1 MISTFPVVLN
11 LRRCLCALVFCLP
24 LCLRATPTINQ
35 QPPNI
40 VATVGDGAHFSV
52 GANGTPLFYQWTSN
66 GVAIPG
72 ANASEYIINPVA
84 DGDAAAYA
92 VIVTNSTGSITSHV
106 GLLTVVEP
114 DIVATLPLGVPVNTC
129 TNITLS
135 VVTAGTDPN
144 LSYQWYFGDDM
155 TPVSSATSSNLVIS
169 GVEIAN
175 AGLYTVEVIDGGSSD
190 FASGT
195 LSVTDPPPVVMTQNI
210 TVDLDANGNAS
221 ITAAQV
227 DNGSYDNCSIANM
240 SVSPSNFTCANVG
253 DNRVTLSVTDNI
265 GQTSQATAFVTVL
278 DPVPPTAV
286 FTTIPVQLDNT
297 GSYTLSSSDM
307 AAIGAS
313 SSDAC
318 GITNYS
324 VTPSSFGF
332 CNVGPNPVTLTVI
345 DSHGNQSSVNGNL
358 TVQAP
363 VGPPAIV
370 VVDTNYVGSCAAVT
384 FPFANGTGTYYI
396 GYNAFSSIQG
406 GLNAA
411 ASSGTVTVAPG
422 TYIESPQLSKSV
434 TLRSSGGRDVTT
446 IALHSADPLAF
457 PYSAIVI
464 AASSVSV
471 EGFSV
476 VGHDSSP
483 SSLASDNFLL
493 NPGVT
498 NVDIANNLIEV
509 GSYGSNSDGS
519 DGFGILTTY
528 GTSPPFA
535 DNLQVNDN
543 IFQPVDAIPASD
555 SVGAAF
561 YVNPGL
567 ANLIVSNNS
576 IMNLGA
582 SGVQATNA
590 LIINNTVSGTGPNGN
605 SGGFF
610 TWGYP
615 DPTVWGHATFQGNTI
630 TNTGPAIALYD
641 SEDVVIENNL
651 LDGNG
656 YGVFDTD
663 TGSVPGYNQDATI
676 LIVDN
681 SLASNSIAGIDNETE
696 TGTPNAVSNWWG
708 DISGPS
714 NPTLNPY
721 GIGSSVSH
729 NITFIPWLNN
739 GSNSATYGF
748 IPAIPDVA
756 YPPAQLAFTV
766 DPSGANLGSP
776 LTAQPVVQVEDTYG
790 NLTPW
795 ANPFVTNT
803 LVNDPDPNATV
814 AGTNPEQAVG
824 GIATFTDLFVEG
836 SGGANLAL
844 VASAAYLLPATS
856 SLFNVTNPAPT
867 ISGINPFFARAG
879 GDGFTITVDGS
890 GFVGDSTV
898 YWNGNPLV
906 TTYVSSTELTA
917 IVPAGDIANTNTAE
931 VTVESPGPGGGP
943 TGELAFQVDVA
954 TPPLVYVDSRYTG
967 LATNTLV
974 DWPYDTNTGP
984 HIVGYDAFAAIQDAV
999 TKVASSGT
1007 VNVAAGTYSGEV
1019 TIDQPLSLLGPNAT
1033 NNPNSSVRVA
1043 EAVIRPDTSD
1053 PEIYDNTAVVIVNIE
1068 SSNVTIKG
1076 FTVDGFNPDLTNS
1089 SVYSAGFF
1097 GYTNSGSA
1105 FLGTYYTSGGDTFNA
1120 AIGIGDFNG
1129 DNSIRIENN
1138 IVKNDSYSGVDL
1150 ESDANSE
1157 PTTDSFIDCNLLE
1170 NMDYAAEGFG
1180 DAVILYN
1187 NYYAKIANNSFT
1199 NVAIGIS
1206 PQNFWQANPGDVR
1219 GQTITNNQVSASV
1232 AGIWLNLIYDSAST
1246 FQIVDNTSTFAATN
1260 GSPLY
1265 SALIN
1270 TSNEWTGIKITSI
1283 QSSVGVSVKG
1293 NVITGPATDV
1303 GYYTE
1308 GYNVWNTPTTGNIT
1322 ISGGS
1327 VSNVDFGVWV
1337 NNYDGFQSPG
1347 GSTKSIVTNLTIS
1360 GASAAGV
1367 YVQDDPR
1374 ASTNGVVVS
1383 AVITGNT
1390 IINNSLVGVLVQGTN
1405 ASGSVINNTA
1415 SITGN
1420 GIGISVDTG
1429 KALVQG
1435 NDLAGNTVA
1444 AISVTN
1450 GAVVDAGNCTS
1461 NNVTGLGIST
1471 GGNNLSNYGFDS
1483 LAPWAIINGN
1493 PGGSPV
1499 VLADHDDF
1507 GAVLGNNI
1515 PGAFSGAVEYSQSP
1529 AVIGAP
1535 TDVLVVCVADV
1546 TNELAPATNLASFV
1560 ALGGYY
1566 SGNSGTVS
1574 YSDNPPYPYFPGSG
1588 IIQRT
1593 YTITDGCG
1601 LVSTAAVQTITVSDT
1616 MPPTI
1621 DSLANL
1627 TFNTDP
1633 GQCSKSG
1640 VTWAVMA
1647 HDNCG
1652 VSNVLSIPPSG
1663 STFSKGVTIVT
1674 NIAMDTSGNTTMTT
1688 FTVTVSDREAPTI
1701 TSCATNRT
1709 VSADATAHYQIPDL
1723 TGQVTAMDNCDPV
1736 TFSQIPAPGTE
1747 LGLGSTTVTVWAAD
1761 MSGNSNSCTFTIDVI
1776 DTTAPTITCPSDVT
1790 VTVLQSKDPYNTG
1803 TATATDA
1810 GSSQENQAVTIF
1822 YSDNAALT
1830 NCDSTGTILRT
1841 WYAVD
1846 SSNNT
1851 NSCTQT
1857 ITVIDDIPPVFTFTP
1872 TDIATTNDPT
1882 LCSAVVNYLA
1892 AQAVDVGYFDGFE
1905 DTNWVS
1911 GAVNQDQSYSWN
1923 DYNAHVSRVASG
1935 VGGIPAYRG
1944 NAYGLIDSTVAAVT
1958 PGSSGAYS
1966 ILGGG
1971 NTPFAG
1977 GYRVALKV
1985 YVNLNDPAVI
1995 NATPTTGYAWDL
2007 DTGTQTFDGS
2017 NGGYGRDYI
2026 FHTAAYGPS
2035 GVVVAA
2041 DNNSSNN
2048 STQRRND
2055 LLSLPNH
2062 AVLTNSG
2069 WYTFEW
2075 VFRDTNGVLAADLN
2089 VRDTNDTLLFS
2100 QTLSDPSDLTSNIS
2114 GNPFYL
2120 WFNFLAVD
2128 TLPID
2133 DTLYARY
2140 ETVSSVPV
2148 SGSAFPVGT
2157 TTVTNTVAD
2166 ACGNST
2172 NTTFTVTVADVEPPS
2187 AIRPADI
2194 TVTNDPGQC
2203 GAMVSF
2209 AIPTNTDNCGVASVV
2224 ATPASGS
2231 IFPVGTTPVTVV
2243 VTDIHGNTNSCTFN
2257 VTVNDTEPPSANVP
2271 AEIVQANDPGQCG
2284 AIVNFTLPTQTDN
2297 CGVAVSTATPPSGS
2311 FFPVGTTVVTVVVTD
2326 IHGNAATNTFNVVV
2340 NDTELPVVTCPA
2352 NIVQGVDPGQ
2362 TYATVSF
2369 IPTATDNCA
2378 IQSIVATPASG
2389 SHFPVGINPVS
2400 VVATDIHGNTQ
2411 TCSFTVQV
2419 VGLPQI
2425 VQQPMSRTNN
2435 AGTTATFSVTATSPT
2450 PLSYLWKKNGVGLS
2464 DGGNISGSATSTLMI
2479 GSVSNADVA
2488 SYSVCVSN
2496 LAGAVL
2502 SSNATLTVIDPPV
2515 IVSQPV
2521 SVTNNATTTA
2531 TFAVTV
2537 DGTEPFGYQ
2546 WYKNGTNQLVDGG
2559 NISGSLSNIL
2569 TLTNVLAADRGQY
2582 SVVVTNPAGV
2592 VVSSNATLSVVD
2604 PWIVTQPANT
2614 TQPLGGT
2621 ATFSVSALGTT
2632 PLTYLWQQNGV
2643 GIPGA
2648 TNSSYTISVIR
2659 DSDAGPYNVIVSSAG
2674 RSVTS
2679 SNATLTVTHP
2689 PVFVTQPSS
2698 QTVIQGQTASFNVTM
2713 NGTTPF
2719 TFQWQFNSVNIP
2731 GATSHSLTLSGVT
2744 TANAGDYDVLVTNA
2758 DGFAISTQAVLTV
2771 IVPPSFVTQPT
2782 SITNNAGTTATFSVT
2797 ANGTALTYQWFK
2809 NGTNSLS
2816 DGANVSGSATATLT
2830 LSNVLGGDAGTYSV
2844 TIANLAGPLT
2854 SSNAALTVIDPV
2866 ITNEPS
2872 NISVILGQPASFSVG
2887 AVGTSP
2893 VYQWRNGGIPIG
2905 NATNSSYSI
2914 ASTADAD
2921 AGSYDVIV
2929 TTIYG
2934 NVTSTPP
2941 AVLTVFD
2948 PAVVIHDPVS
2958 ITRNAGTT
2966 ASFTVVAGGTAPLTY
2981 QWLKNS
2987 SPLTDSG
2994 RIMGSLTSTL
3004 TISDVNDTDVS
3015 GYSVVVMNPYGT
3027 NTSASASLTVI
3038 DPPVIT
3044 NEPVSVTNN
3053 AGTTAVFT
3061 VGVSGTQPLSYQW
3074 YKNGTNQL
3082 ADGGNVLGAT
3092 SNILTLSNVF
3102 GIDRG
3107 DYSVIVTNV
3116 AGTATSSNAT
3126 LSVIDP
3132 VITVQPTNITAI
3144 DGSTVSF
3151 SVTTVGTLP
3160 LHYQWRQDDSD
3171 LADGFGISGSGT
3183 ATLTITNVADS
3194 DEGNYSVVITN
3205 SEGVATSV
3213 EAVLT
3218 TVPPLIV
3225 FQPTNAYVLVGQ
3237 PFSFSVSVNG
3247 VQPFSYQWVLNNTN
3261 INNAT
3266 NRIYSVS
3273 AASFSDAG
3281 TYYVVVANTNGS
3293 ETSANAVLQ
3302 VYATAGSTVTFLG
3315 RTNGNANIE
3324 LQGVPTFTYQLQA
3337 STDLSTTNWV
3347 PVATNTSPF
3356 IFIDTNHFPQRFYR
3370 GLYAP

>member
-1 MISTFPVVLN
+1 
-11 LRRCLCALVFCLP
+11 
-24 LCLRATPTINQ
+24 
-35 QPPNI
+35 
-40 VATVGDGAHFSV
+40 
-52 GANGTPLFYQWTSN
+52 
-66 GVAIPG
+66 
-72 ANASEYIINPVA
+72 
-84 DGDAAAYA
+84 
-92 VIVTNSTGSITSHV
+92 
-106 GLLTVVEP
+106 
-114 DIVATLPLGVPVNTC
+114 
-129 TNITLS
+129 
-135 VVTAGTDPN
+135 
-144 LSYQWYFGDDM
+144 
-155 TPVSSATSSNLVIS
+155 
-169 GVEIAN
+169 
-175 AGLYTVEVIDGGSSD
+175 
-190 FASGT
+190 
-195 LSVTDPPPVVMTQNI
+195 
-210 TVDLDANGNAS
+210 
-221 ITAAQV
+221 
-227 DNGSYDNCSIANM
+227 
-240 SVSPSNFTCANVG
+240 
-253 DNRVTLSVTDNI
+253 
-265 GQTSQATAFVTVL
+265 
-278 DPVPPTAV
+278 
-286 FTTIPVQLDNT
+286 
-297 GSYTLSSSDM
+297 
-307 AAIGAS
+307 
-313 SSDAC
+313 
-318 GITNYS
+318 
-324 VTPSSFGF
+324 
-332 CNVGPNPVTLTVI
+332 
-345 DSHGNQSSVNGNL
+345 
-358 TVQAP
+358 
-363 VGPPAIV
+363 
-370 VVDTNYVGSCAAVT
+370 
-384 FPFANGTGTYYI
+384 
-396 GYNAFSSIQG
+396 
-406 GLNAA
+406 
-411 ASSGTVTVAPG
+411 
-422 TYIESPQLSKSV
+422 
-434 TLRSSGGRDVTT
+434 
-446 IALHSADPLAF
+446 
-457 PYSAIVI
+457 
-464 AASSVSV
+464 
-471 EGFSV
+471 
-476 VGHDSSP
+476 
-483 SSLASDNFLL
+483 
-493 NPGVT
+493 
-498 NVDIANNLIEV
+498 
-509 GSYGSNSDGS
+509 
-519 DGFGILTTY
+519 
-528 GTSPPFA
+528 
-535 DNLQVNDN
+535 
-543 IFQPVDAIPASD
+543 
-555 SVGAAF
+555 
-561 YVNPGL
+561 
-567 ANLIVSNNS
+567 
-576 IMNLGA
+576 
-582 SGVQATNA
+582 
-590 LIINNTVSGTGPNGN
+590 
-605 SGGFF
+605 
-610 TWGYP
+610 
-615 DPTVWGHATFQGNTI
+615 
-630 TNTGPAIALYD
+630 
-641 SEDVVIENNL
+641 
-651 LDGNG
+651 
-656 YGVFDTD
+656 
-663 TGSVPGYNQDATI
+663 
-676 LIVDN
+676 
-681 SLASNSIAGIDNETE
+681 
-696 TGTPNAVSNWWG
+696 
-708 DISGPS
+708 
-714 NPTLNPY
+714 
-721 GIGSSVSH
+721 
-729 NITFIPWLNN
+729 
-739 GSNSATYGF
+739 
-748 IPAIPDVA
+748 
-756 YPPAQLAFTV
+756 
-766 DPSGANLGSP
+766 
-776 LTAQPVVQVEDTYG
+776 
-790 NLTPW
+790 
-795 ANPFVTNT
+795 
-803 LVNDPDPNATV
+803 
-814 AGTNPEQAVG
+814 
-824 GIATFTDLFVEG
+824 
-836 SGGANLAL
+836 
-844 VASAAYLLPATS
+844 
-856 SLFNVTNPAPT
+856 
-867 ISGINPFFARAG
+867 
-879 GDGFTITVDGS
+879 
-890 GFVGDSTV
+890 
-898 YWNGNPLV
+898 
-906 TTYVSSTELTA
+906 
-917 IVPAGDIANTNTAE
+917 
-931 VTVESPGPGGGP
+931 
-943 TGELAFQVDVA
+943 
-954 TPPLVYVDSRYTG
+954 
-967 LATNTLV
+967 
-974 DWPYDTNTGP
+974 
-984 HIVGYDAFAAIQDAV
+984 
-999 TKVASSGT
+999 
-1007 VNVAAGTYSGEV
+1007 
-1019 TIDQPLSLLGPNAT
+1019 
-1033 NNPNSSVRVA
+1033 
-1043 EAVIRPDTSD
+1043 
-1053 PEIYDNTAVVIVNIE
+1053 
-1068 SSNVTIKG
+1068 
-1076 FTVDGFNPDLTNS
+1076 
-1089 SVYSAGFF
+1089 
-1097 GYTNSGSA
+1097 
-1105 FLGTYYTSGGDTFNA
+1105 
-1120 AIGIGDFNG
+1120 
-1129 DNSIRIENN
+1129 
-1138 IVKNDSYSGVDL
+1138 
-1150 ESDANSE
+1150 
-1157 PTTDSFIDCNLLE
+1157 
-1170 NMDYAAEGFG
+1170 
-1180 DAVILYN
+1180 
-1187 NYYAKIANNSFT
+1187 
-1199 NVAIGIS
+1199 
-1206 PQNFWQANPGDVR
+1206 
-1219 GQTITNNQVSASV
+1219 
-1232 AGIWLNLIYDSAST
+1232 
-1246 FQIVDNTSTFAATN
+1246 
-1260 GSPLY
+1260 
-1265 SALIN
+1265 
-1270 TSNEWTGIKITSI
+1270 
-1283 QSSVGVSVKG
+1283 
-1293 NVITGPATDV
+1293 
-1303 GYYTE
+1303 
-1308 GYNVWNTPTTGNIT
+1308 
-1322 ISGGS
+1322 
-1327 VSNVDFGVWV
+1327 
-1337 NNYDGFQSPG
+1337 
-1347 GSTKSIVTNLTIS
+1347 
-1360 GASAAGV
+1360 
-1367 YVQDDPR
+1367 
-1374 ASTNGVVVS
+1374 
-1383 AVITGNT
+1383 
-1390 IINNSLVGVLVQGTN
+1390 
-1405 ASGSVINNTA
+1405 
-1415 SITGN
+1415 
-1420 GIGISVDTG
+1420 
-1429 KALVQG
+1429 
-1435 NDLAGNTVA
+1435 
-1444 AISVTN
+1444 
-1450 GAVVDAGNCTS
+1450 
-1461 NNVTGLGIST
+1461 
-1471 GGNNLSNYGFDS
+1471 
-1483 LAPWAIINGN
+1483 
-1493 PGGSPV
+1493 
-1499 VLADHDDF
+1499 
-1507 GAVLGNNI
+1507 
-1515 PGAFSGAVEYSQSP
+1515 
-1529 AVIGAP
+1529 
-1535 TDVLVVCVADV
+1535 
-1546 TNELAPATNLASFV
+1546 
-1560 ALGGYY
+1560 
-1566 SGNSGTVS
+1566 
-1574 YSDNPPYPYFPGSG
+1574 
-1588 IIQRT
+1588 
-1593 YTITDGCG
+1593 
-1601 LVSTAAVQTITVSDT
+1601 
-1616 MPPTI
+1616 
-1621 DSLANL
+1621 
-1627 TFNTDP
+1627 
-1633 GQCSKSG
+1633 
-1640 VTWAVMA
+1640 
-1647 HDNCG
+1647 
-1652 VSNVLSIPPSG
+1652 
-1663 STFSKGVTIVT
+1663 
-1674 NIAMDTSGNTTMTT
+1674 
-1688 FTVTVSDREAPTI
+1688 
-1701 TSCATNRT
+1701 
-1709 VSADATAHYQIPDL
+1709 
-1723 TGQVTAMDNCDPV
+1723 
-1736 TFSQIPAPGTE
+1736 
-1747 LGLGSTTVTVWAAD
+1747 
-1761 MSGNSNSCTFTIDVI
+1761 
-1776 DTTAPTITCPSDVT
+1776 
-1790 VTVLQSKDPYNTG
+1790 
-1803 TATATDA
+1803 
-1810 GSSQENQAVTIF
+1810 
-1822 YSDNAALT
+1822 
-1830 NCDSTGTILRT
+1830 
-1841 WYAVD
+1841 
-1846 SSNNT
+1846 
-1851 NSCTQT
+1851 
-1857 ITVIDDIPPVFTFTP
+1857 
-1872 TDIATTNDPT
+1872 
-1882 LCSAVVNYLA
+1882 
-1892 AQAVDVGYFDGFE
+1892 
-1905 DTNWVS
+1905 
-1911 GAVNQDQSYSWN
+1911 
-1923 DYNAHVSRVASG
+1923 
-1935 VGGIPAYRG
+1935 
-1944 NAYGLIDSTVAAVT
+1944 
-1958 PGSSGAYS
+1958 
-1966 ILGGG
+1966 
-1971 NTPFAG
+1971 
-1977 GYRVALKV
+1977 
-1985 YVNLNDPAVI
+1985 
-1995 NATPTTGYAWDL
+1995 
-2007 DTGTQTFDGS
+2007 
-2017 NGGYGRDYI
+2017 
-2026 FHTAAYGPS
+2026 
-2035 GVVVAA
+2035 
-2041 DNNSSNN
+2041 
-2048 STQRRND
+2048 
-2055 LLSLPNH
+2055 
-2062 AVLTNSG
+2062 
-2069 WYTFEW
+2069 
-2075 VFRDTNGVLAADLN
+2075 
-2089 VRDTNDTLLFS
+2089 
-2100 QTLSDPSDLTSNIS
+2100 
-2114 GNPFYL
+2114 
-2120 WFNFLAVD
+2120 FLAVD

-2133 DTLYARY
+2133 DTLYERY

-2435 AGTTATFSVTATSPT
+2435 AGTTATFSVAATSPT
-2450 PLSYLWKKNGVGLS
+2450 PLSYLWKKNGVAMS

-2515 IVSQPV
+2515 IVSQPM

-2674 RSVTS
+2674 GSVTS

-2816 DGANVSGSATATLT
+2816 DGGNVSGSATATLT

-2934 NVTSTPP
+2934 SVTSTPP
-2941 AVLTVFD
+2941 AVLMVFD

-3027 NTSASASLTVI
+3027 NTSGSASLTVI

-3144 DGSTVSF
+3144 DGSTISF